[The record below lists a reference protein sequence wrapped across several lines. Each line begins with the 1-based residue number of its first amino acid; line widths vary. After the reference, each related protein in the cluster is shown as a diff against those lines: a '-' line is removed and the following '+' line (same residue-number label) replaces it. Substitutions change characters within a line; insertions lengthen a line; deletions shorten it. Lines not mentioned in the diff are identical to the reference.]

1 MKTRVMV
8 VEDERIVALNLK
20 QRLAKLGYDISTMAT
35 LGKQALEQIE
45 SNRPDIVLMD
55 INIEGQIDGIETASR
70 IPEEYHIPII
80 YLTAYSEQATLERAR
95 ATKPYGFLLKP
106 FSERELHATIQM
118 ALERCRAD
126 VLIREK
132 QKSLEA
138 LLTENEQQRIAL
150 KRSNDDLEEFAYV
163 ASHDLKAPLRAI
175 AHLVDWITEDIG
187 ETASVE
193 IVGHLELL
201 RGRTERLQ
209 RMLNGLLAYSR
220 LRLVNSQMEDINLAD
235 LVREVV
241 IFLSPP
247 PSFIVEYTGE
257 QPLLRTHRIPIHLV
271 LQNLISNGLKHHDR
285 AEGRITVSAQTVD
298 GVTEFR
304 VNDDGPGI
312 APQFHERIFVIF
324 QTLQSR
330 DDVEA
335 SGIGLAMVKK
345 QVETHGGRIWV
356 ESEPPAR
363 GSTFIFTWGV

>member
-20 QRLAKLGYDISTMAT
+20 QRLAKLGYDISTIAT
-35 LGKQALEQIE
+35 SGKQALEGIE

-70 IPEEYHIPII
+70 IPEDNHIPVV
-80 YLTAYSEQATLERAR
+80 YLTAYSEEATLERAR

-106 FSERELHATIQM
+106 FSERELHATIEM

-126 VLIREK
+126 GLIRESH
-132 QKSLEA
+132 QRLEA
-138 LLTENEQQRIAL
+138 LLTENEQQRIGL

-175 AHLVDWITEDIG
+175 AHLVGWIREDIG
-187 ETASVE
+187 ETASAE
-193 IVGHLELL
+193 IVGNLELL
-201 RGRTERLQ
+201 KGRTERLQ
-209 RMLNGLLAYSR
+209 RMLDGLLAYSR
-220 LRLVNSQMEDINLAD
+220 LRLIDSQMEDVNLAE
-235 LVREVV
+235 LVHGIV
-241 IFLSPP
+241 ILLSPP
-247 PSFIVEYTGE
+247 LDFVVQYTGE
-257 QPLLRTHRIPIHLV
+257 LPLLRTHRISIQLV

-285 AEGRITVSAQTVD
+285 ADGRITISARTTN

-304 VNDDGPGI
+304 VIDDGPGI

-330 DDVEA
+330 DDVES

-356 ESEPPAR
+356 ESEPPVR
-363 GSTFIFTWGV
+363 GTTFIFTWGV